1 MIFSARQLKIRR
13 EEQNVF
19 SKQDCEI
26 SCFNKKKLKK
36 LQKIQEMVKTCVS
49 KLKIHADKKC
59 AKS

>member
-26 SCFNKKKLKK
+26 SCFNKKKVKKITKNSGNGKK
-36 LQKIQEMVKTCVS
+36 LREQVKNS
-49 KLKIHADKKC
+49 RR
-59 AKS
+59 